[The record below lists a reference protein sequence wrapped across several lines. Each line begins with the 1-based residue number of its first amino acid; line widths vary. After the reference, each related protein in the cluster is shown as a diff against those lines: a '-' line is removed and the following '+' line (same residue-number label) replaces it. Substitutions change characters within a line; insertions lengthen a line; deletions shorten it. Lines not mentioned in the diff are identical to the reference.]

1 LSLKNHGHKEVL
13 KILTKYFDFDISR
26 QKGSHI
32 ILRNSLNGRRV
43 VVPAHDTIK
52 LGTMQN
58 ILLQAGISEDEFL
71 KYV

>member
-1 LSLKNHGHKEVL
+1 LSLRNHGYKEVI

-32 ILRNSLNGRRV
+32 ILRRPLNGCRV

-52 LGTMQN
+52 LETIQN
-58 ILLQAGISEDEFL
+58 ILSQAGVSEDEFL
-71 KYV
+71 KYA

>member
-1 LSLKNHGHKEVL
+1 MSLKNHGYKEVI

-32 ILRNSLNGRRV
+32 ILRHPLNGRRV

-58 ILLQAGISEDEFL
+58 ILSQAGVSEDEFL